1 MVNSITRNSY
11 HVQAIGGTR
20 IRRMVGARV
29 VSAKVNNNTRLPSTV
44 GMDPR
49 SVQFIRESDYIVEIF
64 SPSIVH

>member
-1 MVNSITRNSY
+1 
-11 HVQAIGGTR
+11 
-20 IRRMVGARV
+20 MVGARV

-44 GMDPR
+44 GTDPR

>member
-29 VSAKVNNNTRLPSTV
+29 VSAKVNNTRLPSTV